1 MIAGCVKE
9 MLNQMPIST
18 PVNKNTLKH
27 HWDYY
32 KWKYLILAVI
42 IVAGWS
48 LIYTMTRPQAPDS
61 SRINVYVQSDTTSD
75 QLMHDFLDPVWKE
88 NVPEEEE
95 LNLMTILANDEYT
108 ALQQL
113 FTIVYAN
120 EGDIYLLKAPY
131 FMQYAA
137 QGAFVPLEGLIEE
150 GKLNADGIDLRTG
163 YADYALEKDKDGYPT
178 KTESHLY
185 GIPLRE
191 LYGFVSGM
199 QVDNQDLYACIAVD
213 NGNMDDVITF
223 FDAMIQ
229 AGRGEKPDWM
239 Q

>member
-1 MIAGCVKE
+1 
-9 MLNQMPIST
+9 MPIST

-32 KWKYLILAVI
+32 KWKYLLMAVI

-61 SRINVYVQSDTTSD
+61 SRINVYIQSDTTSD
-75 QLMHDFLDPVWKE
+75 QLMHDFLDPVWKAS
-88 NVPEEEE
+88 VPEEEE
-95 LNLMTILANDEYT
+95 LNLMTILASDEYT

-113 FTIVYAN
+113 FTVIYAH
-120 EGDIYLLKAPY
+120 EGDIYLLTNKY
-131 FMQYAA
+131 YRQYAS
-137 QGAFVPLEGLIEE
+137 QGVFLPLEELIDN
-150 GKLNADGIDLRTG
+150 GRLNVDGIDTRAG
-163 YADYALEKDKDGYPT
+163 YTDLVLERDENEVPI

-191 LYGFVSGM
+191 LYGFASGM
-199 QVDNQDLYACIAVD
+199 QVDNQELYACIFVE

-229 AGRGEKPDWM
+229 AGRGDKPDWL